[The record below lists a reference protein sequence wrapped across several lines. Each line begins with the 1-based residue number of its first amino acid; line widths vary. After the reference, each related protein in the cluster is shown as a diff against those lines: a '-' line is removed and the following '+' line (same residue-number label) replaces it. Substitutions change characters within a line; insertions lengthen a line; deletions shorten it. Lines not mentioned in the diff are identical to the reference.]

1 MKSRRSEKNEDAVW
15 KIKEC
20 NAAGSKEG
28 KPNYQMTL
36 WIPVV
41 K

>member
-15 KIKEC
+15 EIKEC
-20 NAAGSKEG
+20 NAAGLKEG
-28 KPNYQMTL
+28 IADYQTYL
-36 WIPVV
+36 WIPVD